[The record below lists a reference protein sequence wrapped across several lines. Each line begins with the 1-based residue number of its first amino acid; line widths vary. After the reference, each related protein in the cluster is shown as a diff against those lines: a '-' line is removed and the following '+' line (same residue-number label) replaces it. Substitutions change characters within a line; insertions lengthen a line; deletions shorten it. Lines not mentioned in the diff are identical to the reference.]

1 MIWHIIIV
9 AKKMADKI
17 DSPLPLSLGHNGK
30 TFLIWLDLFFALHAV
45 EIFALHA
52 VIFDIIIDESLS
64 MISQVRALAE
74 HPIWD
79 FYPSDCLGVLMT
91 SFFLDVASTSI
102 ARVCYHLAN
111 YDRSNEM

>member
-1 MIWHIIIV
+1 MIWHINIV

-17 DSPLPLSLGHNGK
+17 DSPSPLSLGHNGK

-52 VIFDIIIDESLS
+52 VIFDIIIDVS

-79 FYPSDCLGVLMT
+79 FTPL
-91 SFFLDVASTSI
+91 I
-102 ARVCYHLAN
+102 ALA
-111 YDRSNEM
+111 Y